1 MTLSEAVVFI
11 LEKWDPKSNNVPL
24 DKNGN
29 ALFLNVGMGKDLSIR
44 ELAEKIAELYNF
56 QGEIN
61 WDLTKPD
68 GTQRK
73 LLDIKIKSLGWEP
86 KIKLKEGLQKTIS
99 DYEEYS
105 KMDN

>member
-1 MTLSEAVVFI
+1 
-11 LEKWDPKSNNVPL
+11 
-24 DKNGN
+24 
-29 ALFLNVGMGKDLSIR
+29 MGKDLSIR

-68 GTQRK
+68 GTPRK
-73 LLDIKIKSLGWEP
+73 LLDIKKIKSLGWEP
-86 KIKLKEGLQKTIS
+86 KIKLEEGLQKTIS
-99 DYEEYS
+99 DYEEEYS